1 MCSAPSYSGSNLK
14 AGLSLIVTGIQ
25 ELPEHQVSVPNGVT
39 YPSQHRE
46 WGGKRIKPFSQSH
59 SVCSKMQGSP
69 HAVGDFR
76 AFWGRGPEHHL
87 KFPKY
92 QASAPTTTVFSS
104 CPLVLLLP
112 GRYQDLKSGVSTSY
126 TGTSSALCKS
136 LHGGN
141 KGSFRFTQ
149 MHQRLQSAVS

>member
-1 MCSAPSYSGSNLK
+1 MCSALSYCSSNLK

-25 ELPEHQVSVPNGVT
+25 ELPEHQVSVPNGLA
-39 YPSQHRE
+39 YPCQHRE
-46 WGGKRIKPFSQSH
+46 WEGKRIKPFSQSH

-92 QASAPTTTVFSS
+92 QASAPTKTAFSP
-104 CPLVLLLP
+104 CPLVLLFP

-126 TGTSSALCKS
+126 LSPPSAQCKS

-141 KGSFRFTQ
+141 KGNFHFTQ